1 MLFLVPVGNG
11 FVCVGDAGTLVFL
24 MNDAH
29 CSPLLSLCVCN
40 ITHNDECATKKP
52 GFFGNPGES
61 TRITA
66 LSRYVFTGIQEKSPR
81 SFPTE
86 NHRRKLTEKR
96 GNKVFSGFSRRIIQ
110 ETEKLRNYRCLR
122 ELREIRSPSTDKP
135 LTGKL
140 LKIGRSRG
148 IRTLDLLVPNQS
160 RYQAALCSAAV
171 FAGNVEYYIS

>member
-66 LSRYVFTGIQEKSPR
+66 LSRYVFTGIQDSTHETRALNFSSYKR
-81 SFPTE
+81 DMMVNIE
-86 NHRRKLTEKR
+86 LTK
-96 GNKVFSGFSRRIIQ
+96 
-110 ETEKLRNYRCLR
+110 
-122 ELREIRSPSTDKP
+122 
-135 LTGKL
+135 
-140 LKIGRSRG
+140 
-148 IRTLDLLVPNQS
+148 
-160 RYQAALCSAAV
+160 
-171 FAGNVEYYIS
+171 